1 MTEKVIISIL
11 DYNQEKDTLSCLHS
25 LDQLATDDFEIEII
39 VVDNYP
45 KVTFSLGK
53 EKFHHPITILKTD
66 ENKGFSGGHNIGI
79 KKALTMGADYVVV
92 LNNDTRVD
100 KNLIKELVKA
110 SRDDK
115 KRGAIV
121 PKIYFEKGHEYHRDR
136 YKSHEL
142 GKVIWYAG
150 GKMDWDNINGSH
162 RGVDEVD
169 TGQYDT
175 PSPTG
180 LITGCCVLFPRN
192 VLEKTK
198 GFDDRY
204 FLYYE
209 DADLN
214 ERIKKF
220 GFTIWYQPTAML
232 WHINAGAT
240 GGSGSVLQ
248 DYFISRNRML
258 FGMQYARL
266 RTKIALLRESFT
278 ILKKGREWQKKGIKD
293 YYKGK
298 FGRGSYPV

>member
-1 MTEKVIISIL
+1 VEKVIISIL

-25 LDQLATDDFEIEII
+25 LDQLVTDNFTLEII
-39 VVDNYP
+39 VIDNYP
-45 KVTFSLGK
+45 KATFSLGK
-53 EKFHHPITILKTD
+53 EKFRHPITLIKTS

-79 KKALTMGADYVVV
+79 KKALAMEADYVIV

-100 KNLIKELVKA
+100 KNLVKELVNA
-110 SRDDK
+110 SRMDK

-121 PKIYFEKGHEYHRDR
+121 PKIYFEKGHEYHKDR
-136 YKSHEL
+136 YKAQEL
-142 GKVIWYAG
+142 GKVLWYAG
-150 GKMDWDNINGSH
+150 GEMDWNNINGSH

-169 TGQYDT
+169 TGQFDT
-175 PSPTG
+175 PSTTG
-180 LITGCCVLFPRN
+180 LITGCCVLFPRH

-214 ERIKKF
+214 ERIKSLDLC
-220 GFTIWYQPTAML
+220 IWYQPTAVL

-258 FGMQYARL
+258 FGMSYARL
-266 RTKIALLRESFT
+266 RTKVALVRESLRL
-278 ILKKGREWQKKGIKD
+278 LKSGREWQKKGVKD
-293 YYKGK
+293 YYLGK
-298 FGRGSYPV
+298 FGRGSYSV

>member
-1 MTEKVIISIL
+1 MEKVIISIL

-25 LDQLATDDFEIEII
+25 LDQLVTDNFTIEII
-39 VVDNYP
+39 IIDNYP
-45 KVTFSLGK
+45 KVTFSLGN
-53 EKFHHPITILKTD
+53 EKFRHPITIVKTK

-79 KKALTMGADYVVV
+79 KKALGMEADYVIV

-100 KNLIKELVKA
+100 KNLVKELVNA
-110 SRDDK
+110 SRADK

-121 PKIYFEKGHEYHRDR
+121 PKIYFEKGHEYHKDR

-150 GKMDWDNINGSH
+150 GAMDWNNINGSH

-169 TGQYDT
+169 SGQYDT
-175 PSPTG
+175 PSQTD
-180 LITGCCVLFPRN
+180 LITGCCVLFPRH

-198 GFDDRY
+198 GFDDRF

-214 ERIKKF
+214 ERIKKL
-220 GFTIWYQPTAML
+220 GLSIWYQPTAML

-258 FGMQYARL
+258 FGMRYARL
-266 RTKIALLRESFT
+266 RTKIALVRESLRLIKT
-278 ILKKGREWQKKGIKD
+278 GREWQKKGVRD

-298 FGRGSYPV
+298 FGRGSYSV